1 MADKVNEA
9 LERLEKG
16 VQDMFTSEKFR
27 TYLDVMSRFYNYSAR
42 NCVLIAMQNPNAT
55 YVAGYRDWQKNF
67 KRQVRRGERGMEI
80 LAPWTQ
86 TINVETGRTDDNGN
100 VIFEKKQILRY
111 RTVNVFD
118 ISQTDGEE
126 LPKIAERLTGEVSE
140 YSRYFEAIKEISD
153 YDIDFEDMDNFDK
166 NGYCSPLEHKIRIRS
181 GLSQAHTIKTLI
193 HEVAHEKIHG
203 DKDTDY
209 RREFKSQMEVE
220 AEGTAY
226 VVCSY
231 FGLDTSDYS
240 FGYVTGWAAGK
251 KNDVLKES
259 LSTIRNTAY
268 ELISGIE
275 KNLENMADLS
285 IPTERQ
291 ITEAVNNVL
300 NDEGFS
306 GNAVNSYIYNSRYA
320 APVPDDIRMRVRS
333 EYYNYD
339 RIFVM
344 KDTTSDMI
352 KDLLGN
358 KAQFDYL
365 DNYLSENN
373 IEYDIQ
379 VPDEDYAAAFDMDNN
394 ELNIYQDGKIIEKVN
409 VLVEIK
415 GEGKEDVAFKLINE
429 SSLKIGNT
437 DIMVNPV
444 KEDERLIYEPYIERL
459 EEYENLGYDSSWPM
473 VSISYSNVEGIPLS
487 TVNINDAVKLIN
499 KLDDNVYSNPVN
511 FIKIKISYVYND
523 WNYESVQD
531 VTFEKGRMNF
541 IDYLELPDNL
551 ISHLKKHNSIMEA
564 CNMAKN
570 FAPDTTYGQEY
581 FDKMLEWSSYCRME
595 LNHNSEKPLLPAL
608 PQIND
613 MYKIKGLEDWRLEQ

>member
-9 LERLEKG
+9 LERLENG
-16 VQDMFTSEKFR
+16 VKDMFTSERFK
-27 TYLDVMSRFYNYSAR
+27 TYLDVMSRFHNYSAR

-55 YVAGYRDWQKNF
+55 YIAGYRDWQKNF
-67 KRQVRRGERGMEI
+67 NRQVRRGEKGMEI
-80 LAPWTQ
+80 LAPWTH
-86 TINVETGRTDDNGN
+86 TINIETDRTDDNGN

-118 ISQTDGEE
+118 VSQTDGDE
-126 LPKIAERLTGEVSE
+126 LPNIAVRLTGDFDEYNRYFDAIKSISE
-140 YSRYFEAIKEISD
+140 YD
-153 YDIDFEDMDNFDK
+153 VDFEDMDDSGK
-166 NGYCSPLEHKIRIRS
+166 NGYCNPMEHKIRIKS

-193 HEVAHEKIHG
+193 HEVTHEKIHG
-203 DKDTDY
+203 DKDADY
-209 RREFKSQMEVE
+209 RREFKSRMEVE
-220 AEGTAY
+220 AEGCAY

-240 FGYVTGWAAGK
+240 FGYVTGWAAGQ
-251 KNDVLKES
+251 KNDVLKDA
-259 LSTIRNTAY
+259 LTNIRNTAN

-275 KNLENMADLS
+275 KNLEMQANLNK
-285 IPTERQ
+285 PNEKQ
-291 ITEAVNNVL
+291 ITNAVNDVL
-300 NDEGFS
+300 NDAGFS
-306 GNAVNSYIYNSRYA
+306 GNAINSYIYNVRETAS
-320 APVPDDIRMRVRS
+320 PDDIRMRVRS
-333 EYYNYD
+333 EYYAYD
-339 RIFVM
+339 QIIIL

-358 KAQFDYL
+358 QAQFDYL
-365 DNYLSENN
+365 DKYLSENN
-373 IEYDIQ
+373 IEFEIQ
-379 VPDEDYAAAFDMDNN
+379 APDENYAAAFDIDNN
-394 ELNIYQDGKIIEKVN
+394 ELNIYEDGKIVEKVN

-415 GEGKEDVAFKLINE
+415 GEGKEDIAFKFINE
-429 SSLKIGNT
+429 SKLKIGNT

-487 TVNINDAVKLIN
+487 TVNINEAVKLIN

-511 FIKIKISYVYND
+511 FVKIKISYVYND

-541 IDYLELPDNL
+541 IDYLELPDNV

-608 PQIND
+608 PQVND
-613 MYKIKGLEDWRLEQ
+613 MYKIEGLSDWRLEQ

>member
-1 MADKVNEA
+1 MADKVGEA
-9 LERLEKG
+9 LERLEQG
-16 VQDMFTSEKFR
+16 VKDMFTSDKFKN
-27 TYLDVMSRFYNYSAR
+27 YLDVMSRFHNYSAN
-42 NCVLIAMQNPNAT
+42 NCLLIAMQNPNAT
-55 YVAGYRDWQKNF
+55 YVAGYHDWIKKFN
-67 KRQVRRGERGMEI
+67 RHVNRGEKGMEI
-80 LAPWTQ
+80 IAPWTQ
-86 TINVETGRTDDNGN
+86 TINVETDKTDENGN
-100 VIFEKKQILRY
+100 VIYEKKQILRY

-118 ISQTDGEE
+118 VSQTSGDE
-126 LPKIAERLTGEVSE
+126 LPEISVRLTGNVEE
-140 YSRYFEAIKEISD
+140 YNRYFEAIKELSD
-153 YDIDFEDMDNFDK
+153 YDIDFEDMGDTGK
-166 NGYCSPLEHKIRIRS
+166 NGYCKPDSKIIRIKE
-181 GLSQAHTIKTLI
+181 GLSEAHIIKTLI
-193 HEVAHEKIHG
+193 HEVTHEKIHG
-203 DKDTDY
+203 DKDNDY
-209 RREFKSQMEVE
+209 INNHKDQMEVE

-240 FGYVTGWAAGK
+240 FGYVAGWASGK

-259 LSTIRNTAY
+259 LTTIRNTAY
-268 ELISGIE
+268 ELIHGIE
-275 KNLENMADLS
+275 KNLDAFNEIS
-285 IPTERQ
+285 KPSEKQ
-291 ITEAVNNVL
+291 ITNEVNRVFN
-300 NDEGFS
+300 ESGFNAS
-306 GNAVNSYIYNSRYA
+306 AVNSYIYNVREA
-320 APVPDDIRMRVRS
+320 AGYDVIRMRVIS
-333 EYYNYD
+333 SYYNYD
-339 RIFVM
+339 QMFILKNV
-344 KDTTSDMI
+344 TSDMVR
-352 KDLLGN
+352 DLLGN
-358 KAQFDYL
+358 DIKFDYL
-365 DNYLSENN
+365 DNYLAENN
-373 IEYDIQ
+373 IEYEIRE
-379 VPDEDYAAAFDMDNN
+379 PDEDYAAVFDMDYN
-394 ELNIYQDGKIIEKVN
+394 ELSIYEDGKIIEKVN

-415 GEGKEDVAFKLINE
+415 GEGKEDIAFKLINE
-429 SSLKIGNT
+429 SGLKIGNT

-511 FIKIKISYVYND
+511 FVKIKISYVYND

-541 IDYLELPDNL
+541 IDYLELPDNV

-608 PQIND
+608 PQVND
-613 MYKIKGLEDWRLEQ
+613 MYKIEGLSDWRLEQ

>member
-9 LERLEKG
+9 LERLENG
-16 VQDMFTSEKFR
+16 VKDMFTSERFK
-27 TYLDVMSRFYNYSAR
+27 TYLDVMSRFHNYSAR

-55 YVAGYRDWQKNF
+55 YIAGYRDWQKNF
-67 KRQVRRGERGMEI
+67 NRQVRRGEKGLEI

-86 TINVETGRTDDNGN
+86 TINVETDRTDDNGN
-100 VIFEKKQILRY
+100 IIYEKKQILRY

-118 ISQTDGEE
+118 VSQTDGEE
-126 LPKIAERLTGEVSE
+126 LPKIAERLTGDVSD
-140 YSRYFEAIKEISD
+140 YSRYFDAIKELSD
-153 YDIDFEDMDNFDK
+153 YDVDFEDMDDSGK
-166 NGYCSPLEHKIRIRS
+166 NGYCNLMEHKIRIKS
-181 GLSQAHTIKTLI
+181 GLSQAHSIKTLI
-193 HEVAHEKIHG
+193 HEVTHEKIHG
-203 DKDTDY
+203 DKEADY
-209 RREFKSQMEVE
+209 RREFKSRMEVE
-220 AEGTAY
+220 AEGCAY

-240 FGYVTGWAAGK
+240 FGYVTGWAAGQ
-251 KNDVLKES
+251 KNDVLKDA
-259 LSTIRNTAY
+259 LTNIRNTAN

-275 KNLENMADLS
+275 KNLEMQANLNK
-285 IPTERQ
+285 PNEKQ
-291 ITEAVNNVL
+291 ITNAVNDVL
-300 NDEGFS
+300 NDAGFS
-306 GNAVNSYIYNSRYA
+306 GNAINSYIYNVRETAS
-320 APVPDDIRMRVRS
+320 PDDIRMRVRS
-333 EYYNYD
+333 EYYAYD
-339 RIFVM
+339 QIIIL

-358 KAQFDYL
+358 QAQFDYL
-365 DNYLSENN
+365 DKYLSENN
-373 IEYDIQ
+373 IEFEIQ
-379 VPDEDYAAAFDMDNN
+379 APDENYAAAFDIDNN
-394 ELNIYQDGKIIEKVN
+394 ELNIYEDGKIVEKVN

-415 GEGKEDVAFKLINE
+415 GEGKEDIAFKFINE
-429 SSLKIGNT
+429 SKLKIGNT

-487 TVNINDAVKLIN
+487 TVNINEAVKLIN

-511 FIKIKISYVYND
+511 FVKIKISYVYND

-541 IDYLELPDNL
+541 IDYLELPDNV

-608 PQIND
+608 PQVND
-613 MYKIKGLEDWRLEQ
+613 MYKIEGLSDWRLEQ

>member
-9 LERLEKG
+9 LERLENG
-16 VQDMFTSEKFR
+16 VKDMFTSERFK
-27 TYLDVMSRFYNYSAR
+27 TYLDVMGRFHNYSAR

-55 YVAGYRDWQKNF
+55 YIAGYRDWQKNF
-67 KRQVRRGERGMEI
+67 NRQVRRGEKGLEI

-86 TINVETGRTDDNGN
+86 TINVETDRTDDNGN
-100 VIFEKKQILRY
+100 IIYEKKQILRY

-118 ISQTDGEE
+118 VSQTDGEE
-126 LPKIAERLTGEVSE
+126 LPKIAERLTGDVSD
-140 YSRYFEAIKEISD
+140 YSRYFDAIKELSD
-153 YDIDFEDMDNFDK
+153 YDVDFEDMDDSGK
-166 NGYCSPLEHKIRIRS
+166 NGYCNLMEHKIRIKS
-181 GLSQAHTIKTLI
+181 GLSQAHSIKTLI
-193 HEVAHEKIHG
+193 HEVTHEKIHG
-203 DKDTDY
+203 DKEADY
-209 RREFKSQMEVE
+209 RREFKSRMEVE
-220 AEGTAY
+220 AEGCAY

-240 FGYVTGWAAGK
+240 FGYVTGWAAGQ
-251 KNDVLKES
+251 KNDVLKDA
-259 LSTIRNTAY
+259 LTNIRNTAN

-275 KNLENMADLS
+275 KNLEMQANLNK
-285 IPTERQ
+285 PNEKQ
-291 ITEAVNNVL
+291 ITNAVNDVL
-300 NDEGFS
+300 NDAGFS
-306 GNAVNSYIYNSRYA
+306 GNAINSYIYNVRETAS
-320 APVPDDIRMRVRS
+320 PDDIRMRVRS
-333 EYYNYD
+333 EYYAYD
-339 RIFVM
+339 QIIIL

-358 KAQFDYL
+358 QAQFDYL
-365 DNYLSENN
+365 DKYLSENN
-373 IEYDIQ
+373 IEFEIQ
-379 VPDEDYAAAFDMDNN
+379 APDENYAAAFDIDNN
-394 ELNIYQDGKIIEKVN
+394 ELNIYEDGKIVEKVN

-415 GEGKEDVAFKLINE
+415 GEGKEDIAFKFINE
-429 SSLKIGNT
+429 SKLKIGNT

-487 TVNINDAVKLIN
+487 TVNINEAVKLIN

-511 FIKIKISYVYND
+511 FVKIKISYVYND

-541 IDYLELPDNL
+541 IDYLELPDNV

-608 PQIND
+608 PQVND
-613 MYKIKGLEDWRLEQ
+613 MYKIEGLSDWRLEQ